1 MVLPNVFTNR
11 RITNDQEIALIP
23 GLSDL
28 WAETTGDPRVV
39 VAILDGPV
47 DRSHPAL
54 AGARLE
60 TVEAAV
66 PAVARHGGPA
76 TRHGTAVASLIFGR
90 HAPDNPVRGMA
101 PGCRG
106 LVVPIFDEAD
116 GSGETRAGEPFRPV
130 CSQLDL
136 ARAILLAVEHGAQI
150 INISAGQPLPASA
163 AYPVMAAA
171 VDRAVRRGILVVAAA
186 GNDGCACEHIPAAL
200 PGVLAVGAMDS
211 RGRPI
216 ASSNWASSY
225 RSAGLLAPGTGLLA
239 ARAGGG
245 SSVVGGTSF
254 ATAIVAGAA
263 ALLAS
268 LALRHG
274 QSLNGTRIREI
285 LLDSTHGCL
294 EDTISCR
301 RWLAGRLDLLGSRHL
316 LLTRDLRMSDDIPLH
331 ASSAGEGWPTVD
343 AAVDMPSGST
353 LPSALAPGSSPSPP
367 SATAHVAAPAR
378 HLTPS
383 EGCDCAS
390 CRAKA
395 EAKPKSEGCDCASCR
410 AKAEPGKPALVFALG
425 QIGHDLISEARRDSI
440 QQHMGGTGANP
451 FEPSQILGYLKDNPW
466 EAGSIVWTLNID
478 QTPVYAIMPAGPF
491 AAKVYDLLREFLDD
505 QINGRVEMVSIPGR
519 LAGPVRLFNGQ
530 VVPAVIPEPRGMY
543 SWTTGA
549 LVEAVVAK
557 STPQDGKAEAVREF
571 LQKVYHEL
579 RNLGLT
585 AEERAVNYS
594 ATNAFQV
601 EKVFES
607 AIKESLALDTI
618 EVERSPLCRPDS
630 DCWDVK
636 IHFFYPDRQVQTV
649 RKVFRFTVDVSDV
662 VPVTVG
668 PARSWFVR

>member
-1 MVLPNVFTNR
+1 MSDDRVIAADEL
-11 RITNDQEIALIP
+11 RIAAGSIALIP

-28 WAETTGDPRVV
+28 WSETTGDPRVV

-47 DRSHPAL
+47 DRAHPAL

-66 PAVARHGGPA
+66 PAEARHGGPA
-76 TRHGTAVASLIFGR
+76 TCHGTAVASLIFGR

-106 LVVPIFDEAD
+106 LVVPIFSEAD
-116 GSGETRAGEPFRPV
+116 GSGEVRADEPFRPV

-136 ARAILLAVEHGAQI
+136 ARAILLAVEHGARI

-163 AYPVMAAA
+163 AYPIMAAA

-186 GNDGCACEHIPAAL
+186 GNDGCECEHIPAAL

-245 SSVVGGTSF
+245 TSVVGGTSF

-268 LALRHG
+268 LALRRG
-274 QSLNGTRIREI
+274 QSLDGTRIRQI
-285 LLDSTHGCL
+285 LLDTPHKCM
-294 EDTISCR
+294 DHTISCR
-301 RWLAGRLDLLGSRHL
+301 QWLAGRLDLLGSRQL
-316 LLTRDLRMSDDIPLH
+316 LSTRDLCMSDDIPLH
-331 ASSAGEGWPTVD
+331 APSAGLNWPTVD
-343 AAVDMPSGST
+343 VVVGTPSEST
-353 LPSALAPGSSPSPP
+353 LPPVPTPGSLPPTP
-367 SATAHVAAPAR
+367 SATAHVPAPAR
-378 HLTPS
+378 HLSP
-383 EGCDCAS
+383 
-390 CRAKA
+390 
-395 EAKPKSEGCDCASCR
+395 SEGCDCASCR
-410 AKAEPGKPALVFALG
+410 AKAEPGKPRLVFALG
-425 QIGHDLISEARRDSI
+425 QIGYDLISEARRDSI

-451 FEPSQILGYLKDNPW
+451 LDPSQILGYLKDNPW

-505 QINGRVEMVSIPGR
+505 QINRRVEMVSIPGR
-519 LAGPVRLFNGQ
+519 LASPVRLLNSQ

-549 LVEAVVAK
+549 LVEAVVAN

-571 LQKVYHEL
+571 LQKVYYEL

-618 EVERSPLCRPDS
+618 AVERSPLCRPDS

-636 IHFFYPDRQVQTV
+636 IHFFYPERQVQTV

-662 VPVTVG
+662 VPVIVG